1 MNRFLV
7 SSAIIGSTMGVI
19 HGYTVRHKQQ
29 QPISLLEDIGYGVR
43 DAATGAVIYPF
54 IVPIG
59 VYQIATNAKGD
70 TCLFKSLSQSLSL
83 SLPPAKKSSPS
94 SENPLQ

>member
-1 MNRFLV
+1 
-7 SSAIIGSTMGVI
+7 MGVI

-29 QPISLLEDIGYGVR
+29 QPISLLEDVGYGVR

-59 VYQIATNAKGD
+59 VCLIATNVDGG
-70 TCLFKSLSQSLSL
+70 TCLFKSLSQSLT
-83 SLPPAKKSSPS
+83 KKSSPQ
-94 SENPLQ
+94 SETPLQ